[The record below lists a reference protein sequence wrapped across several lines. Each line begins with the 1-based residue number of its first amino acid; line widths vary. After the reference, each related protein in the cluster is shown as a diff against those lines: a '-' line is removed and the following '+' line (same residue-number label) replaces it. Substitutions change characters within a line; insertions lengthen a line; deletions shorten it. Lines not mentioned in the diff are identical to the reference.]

1 MKVDITGR
9 GFING
14 IGILPARGLEMSD
27 VGISRLLN
35 FNGVRVFDATTGLQ
49 ITRAT
54 LDDMRKKKMEELKK
68 QETKSVVVET
78 PTAVVKKEE
87 VPVEVVPE
95 PPKFEATVTPYITE
109 PVVEEAPVAEEPT
122 AIEET
127 PVEIGVDLAQ
137 NEDVVVEETVEADAP
152 VVEEEVVT
160 EDETITEETTTTT
173 EEEKPFYGK
182 KRNKKNRNK

>member
-68 QETKSVVVET
+68 QETKPVEKKPAQKIET
-78 PTAVVKKEE
+78 PTIPKADEPAVVVKKEE

-95 PPKFEATVTPYITE
+95 PLKFEATVTPYITE
-109 PVVEEAPVAEEPT
+109 PVVEEAPVVEE
-122 AIEET
+122 E
-127 PVEIGVDLAQ
+127 
-137 NEDVVVEETVEADAP
+137 VVEETP

-160 EDETITEETTTTT
+160 EEEITTEETTEETTETTTTT